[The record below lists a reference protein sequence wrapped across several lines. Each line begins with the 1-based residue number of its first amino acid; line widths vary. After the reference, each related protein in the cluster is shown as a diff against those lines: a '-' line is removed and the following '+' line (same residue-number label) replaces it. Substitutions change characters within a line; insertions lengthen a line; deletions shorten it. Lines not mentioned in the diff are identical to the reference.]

1 MFAKLWVHIKREC
14 CKRLFR
20 QMFGLDL
27 PKAFGLA
34 VLFFSTLFNFSYN
47 FNNLSHIFD
56 FVNNVTS

>member
-1 MFAKLWVHIKREC
+1 
-14 CKRLFR
+14 
-20 QMFGLDL
+20 MFGLDL